1 MIILAVG
8 AHPDDI
14 EFGCFGTLSYYSD
27 LKHSIYFTIFSS
39 GELLAEKE
47 IREREATESAE
58 LINAKIDFL
67 RFPDANIK
75 ATNLTIDR
83 FREKINEIKPDV
95 LLTHH
100 PNDNHQDHRVTA
112 QICLSSS
119 DFFKRILFYE
129 QTSSF
134 DFSPN
139 IYFKI
144 DKHFQKKITALELF
158 KTQTKKPYLDIEAI
172 RGLARYRGYQC
183 GLYGSL
189 CEAFSCYKWVEQI
202 E

>member
-1 MIILAVG
+1 MKILAVG

-14 EFGCFGTLSYYSD
+14 EFGCYGTLAYYSD
-27 LKHSIYFTIFSS
+27 LKHSIYFIIFSS
-39 GELLAEKE
+39 GELLAKKE
-47 IREREATESAE
+47 IRELEAQESAK

-75 ATNLTIDR
+75 VSNLTIDI

-95 LLTHH
+95 LLTHF
-100 PNDNHQDHRVTA
+100 PFDKHQDHRATT

-119 DFFKRILFYE
+119 DYFKRILYYE
-129 QTSSF
+129 VTSSY

-144 DKHFQKKITALELF
+144 DKQFQKKINALRIF
-158 KTQTKKPYLDIEAI
+158 KSQTQRPYLDFDAI
-172 RGLARYRGYQC
+172 NGLARYRGYQC
-183 GLYGSL
+183 
-189 CEAFSCYKWVEQI
+189 
-202 E
+202 